1 MIFNG
6 ELGSSCQMGTL
17 FNCAVTFASLQA
29 LATTSHSPHHLIPL
43 LSLFASISSSSSS
56 SSASYLFY
64 RRFVDIG
71 LRFVPVELLDV
82 DVFVG
87 IRTLARLG

>member
-43 LSLFASISSSSSS
+43 LSLSFSSISSS

-64 RRFVDIG
+64 RRCEDIG

-87 IRTLARLG
+87 ISTLARLG